1 GEPLPLLVEAAFELG
16 PAAKAQVWVLA
27 SGVTAQVISV
37 PRSKVAGL
45 DGPELMQALAFEAEA
60 ISGINAFDSAL
71 GARAIGED
79 GGERQFWITECPGS
93 EVGELRAYFAKKKAR
108 FRGLLHPGG
117 LPRPVA
123 APAGGGWQRLELWPE
138 LVVTVSSAGGSSPR
152 FNVLNAPPNRSTWQA
167 EAEAWFNRQGP
178 GMERHCLALDATTL
192 AYGSGVPLALS
203 DPAILQA
210 WLGAWAAELADP
222 AERVPVITP
231 PRQPMPEGQR
241 WAIAAGIAAGVA
253 GICWLH
259 AWTLQRREARLN
271 QELVQLQQPINQMA
285 ALRARN
291 DQLTGQLNQKQAE
304 EREMNELRDF
314 WQDTI
319 GKEHRRHA
327 SLLLALGTATPREM
341 AITSLTEEPGVLRLN
356 TVSTSP
362 EVTSFVTNM
371 AARLGP
377 LGWRIDPPRRRALN
391 LQEDGGPWVLNYQ
404 VRPSV
409 AVPPPAVAQGG
420 ADAPLLVPSI
430 LPRKPDTNAPPA
442 VQ

>member
-1 GEPLPLLVEAAFELG
+1 MSSAGSPKAASSKADSVLLLVTPTRLLRADFKAGARGPELLQVHEGTPHPGEPLPLLVEAAFELG

-271 QELVQLQQPINQMA
+271 QELVQLQQPIN
-285 ALRARN
+285 
-291 DQLTGQLNQKQAE
+291 
-304 EREMNELRDF
+304 
-314 WQDTI
+314 
-319 GKEHRRHA
+319 
-327 SLLLALGTATPREM
+327 
-341 AITSLTEEPGVLRLN
+341 
-356 TVSTSP
+356 
-362 EVTSFVTNM
+362 
-371 AARLGP
+371 
-377 LGWRIDPPRRRALN
+377 
-391 LQEDGGPWVLNYQ
+391 
-404 VRPSV
+404 
-409 AVPPPAVAQGG
+409 
-420 ADAPLLVPSI
+420 
-430 LPRKPDTNAPPA
+430 
-442 VQ
+442 